1 MQWRSSTQSWLR
13 SRGTH
18 AHHRSSGHSPMPHAA
33 CRIHRSRWRRHC
45 PFSSEAARHP
55 TAARGSYGTPSG
67 FGAAQHEPHNARP
80 GFPSS
85 ADCFV
90 PDSPKGA
97 SPLTS
102 RRQKRAHAYRGVVP
116 GCSQQPGTKSHP
128 TVLSSRRSNETTGFM
143 AQKVSCAEMRTL
155 PCIR

>member
-1 MQWRSSTQSWLR
+1 MHITVHL
-13 SRGTH
+13 GIH
-18 AHHRSSGHSPMPHAA
+18 LCPMPLVAFTGRA
-33 CRIHRSRWRRHC
+33 GDATAPFPQKLQGTRRQ
-45 PFSSEAARHP
+45 PGEVMERHP
-55 TAARGSYGTPSG
+55 DSALPSTSLIM
-67 FGAAQHEPHNARP
+67 RDP

-102 RRQKRAHAYRGVVP
+102 RRQKRAHAYRGVAP

-155 PCIR
+155 QCIR